1 MNLALPRLGHLVRGL
16 SLGEPSLGRCLAC
29 GASVH
34 PTDRNLKLHGDL
46 FHADCARYLL
56 RSRG

>member
-1 MNLALPRLGHLVRGL
+1 MTFALPRLGHLVRGL

-34 PTDRNLKLHGDL
+34 PDEPSVKLHGDL
-46 FHADCARYLL
+46 FHVACARSL
-56 RSRG
+56 RSRL

>member
-34 PTDRNLKLHGDL
+34 PDDRSVKLHGDL
-46 FHADCARYLL
+46 FHTDCAGYL
-56 RSRG
+56 RSRR